1 MSACVQDA
9 CVYPFALVCCR
20 VYVQVPVNVGVH
32 VKARS

>member
-9 CVYPFALVCCR
+9 CVYMFYLACSC
-20 VYVQVPVNVGVH
+20 VYVQVPVHVGVH